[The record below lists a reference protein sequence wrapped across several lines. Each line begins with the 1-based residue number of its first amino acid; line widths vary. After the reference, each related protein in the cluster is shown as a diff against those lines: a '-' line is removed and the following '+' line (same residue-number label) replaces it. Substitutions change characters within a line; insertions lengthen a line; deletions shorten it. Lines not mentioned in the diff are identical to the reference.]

1 MLQQQQKK
9 QTTSRLEIDKRYE
22 NANEAK
28 RSRKHDESMARSK
41 TESARTTTLLT
52 VSEMRLCFFR
62 IFTAN
67 SFPSFSFLLLMLSK
81 IGYVLRLLIG
91 GWLKQWFAYSHWFST
106 FVYTV
111 YTRARLHF
119 TALI

>member
-1 MLQQQQKK
+1 MLQQQQQKKK

-67 SFPSFSFLLLMLSK
+67 SFPSFFIS
-81 IGYVLRLLIG
+81 
-91 GWLKQWFAYSHWFST
+91 FAYVEQNWLRFT
-106 FVYTV
+106 FVNWWMVETMV
-111 YTRARLHF
+111 RLF
-119 TALI
+119 SLV